1 MKILITKYKKEYF
14 YGDCHLEEWGHYF
27 PLIGARLK
35 VQILNIFW
43 VTYFS
48 FEYKKQLFI
57 ITFRIVAVVVR
68 LAQCFDLR
76 LKLTEKKQIIN
87 YA

>member
-1 MKILITKYKKEYF
+1 MQVLVCDIRGKPHHWTSKEEAIILKYKKEYF

-48 FEYKKQLFI
+48 FEYKK
-57 ITFRIVAVVVR
+57 
-68 LAQCFDLR
+68 
-76 LKLTEKKQIIN
+76 
-87 YA
+87 